1 MSIQQKILQYQGLT
15 EYETSIVDSLP
26 TSEYFKVFSLEDTIP
41 GGRSTFQILG
51 SEFLE
56 DGVEIK
62 IELLD
67 INGNPIYTEPIK
79 YLGDDPSRHIMI
91 EVYPDTPAG
100 VGKLTILGS
109 ATNVPDEWKGL
120 YNVKWEKDVFIDPVS
135 KNTQPILFRGQG
147 FDLTRN
153 ERYPLPE
160 IEISETVTG
169 VVVASGSSGNEFVTS
184 SIFTGGSYKGNASPF
199 ARPMEISD
207 LRRSPIEESFGES
220 GHRGFTPTDE
230 GVRGMGG
237 GQTAKSTYAV
247 KSKNQQN
254 ASDTTSIETNIVE
267 EKYEEF
273 HPPQAEPTPP
283 PIPKIPPISSKP
295 KTTPPVVETK
305 VKQPDNVSK
314 STFIKR
320 QGGEPFRLEL
330 AGGTFKANP
339 KVSPLVKGVEGQ
351 NFQSASFTASILAVH
366 SPDLIELDAPFV
378 VKDETPEKDDSNPFI
393 AVPHEDTSFTID
405 FEPETTGSTSEVILQ
420 SFANIT
426 LKNLK
431 TFSGDVHR
439 VKVFTKGFSTQGDF
453 KLVADKLVEGSDIL
467 VDTGS
472 VSLSQKIG
480 KFINQNHID
489 KNWEVKHIKR
499 GPNSETP
506 ELAGTAVFTSSAQPP
521 LMNSVL
527 VSGSNSKVDE
537 SVLFQTKTPKI
548 NLRPNVDYT
557 LFVNAVVK
565 TAKTD
570 VLQNDGSILNNQSK
584 AKVKFYL
591 SGSKLGQDLKDTKPA
606 SSGSIGNILG
616 DPIKVVQTDDETQG
630 EVITLESDNNEVG
643 KTIDFGRVKIPF
655 KPQFSGSGVTLN
667 DDTTLQVEV
676 EAGELYI
683 QSIELQP
690 SSDTNFNP
698 DEFTFQVPMPKLRK
712 RPDFFDFLVEFYDR
726 NGNKAGYTTIREAVE
741 FDGENDVI
749 QGTDNLLTGSLSI
762 GNAIGKGIE
771 AAGVDSA
778 FIRSVGYVGFTS
790 ASLQGSGGFMMFSGS
805 VLPDSP
811 DSYEGVGLEI
821 HDGNSGSFKF
831 RTHNEDGVGEFDVRT
846 NKFFFGKEGVQFVS
860 GSDDKIEIS
869 SSNFHLEGD
878 GTLTIGADANILGGL
893 TATSIQVPDAVNPL
907 AEIKS
912 TGAATFTSAS
922 IGGFNVSETAIS
934 SSNGELVLKANGQ
947 ITGSNFKLDGGTISS
962 GVTIDAAVAANS
974 LSLPAVGTKTAVITA
989 QGEAT
994 FSKAE
999 IGSFKISTQEIRS
1012 LSGSLILSASGAITA
1027 SDILATGNITANA
1040 GQVFQDVTSLHATS
1054 GALETDISSSISRSI
1069 SIEETTGSLLTSAS
1083 LVRLS
1088 LTSSKEESDL
1098 VAKGFGESSVLSA
1111 SLEVTSS
1118 LTASLL
1124 FVTSSLTSS
1133 LEFTS
1138 ESLEF
1143 TRGVTGSLESGISS
1157 SVSGSMLVAK
1167 EFGIG
1172 AVLSASTDATRSIS
1186 SFNTTI
1192 TGSFAPIKTDLTQS
1206 KGEVFTLQSE
1216 STSSRFSLNSS
1227 IVRLTQSLDASSSFA
1242 GKFITSAS
1250 ILRDNLSGVE
1260 SSASFLAGGAIVSA
1274 STDAT
1279 SSILVLNTLTSASI
1293 ATSASFVS
1301 ASTVIKAQDIT
1312 DKGIAPIKTD
1322 VTQSKFEV
1330 GTLQAEATQ
1339 SIRELGTLQTQATQ
1353 SLDASSSFAG
1363 KFITSASILRDNL
1376 GGVESSASFLA
1387 GGAIVS
1393 ASTDATSSILVLNTL
1408 TSASIATS
1416 GSILTTDRIAM
1427 GDAIAGRSASMDAT
1441 ISSSFT
1447 LSSAS
1452 LSLSGSIL
1460 SGSIGT
1466 KINPYETQV
1475 SLSGDGLDI
1484 KKEDGQ
1490 ILAEYGES
1498 IELRNSVI
1506 GSQTTAS
1513 LDTNALIFLKGGVTQ
1528 SKFGVGE
1535 ATIGVTTGS
1544 HFEVSG
1550 SGLRLKD
1557 GNVPKLAVDGN
1568 GVKVGNTSTSGFA
1581 TQSFVGIDN
1590 LGVNFVK
1597 DGNSV
1602 GFFGGDT
1609 LRVGAT
1615 GLGLS
1620 EIELNASGDD
1630 AGTVF
1635 KDADNNIVAV
1645 IGTAGQTGGG
1655 TYGGG
1660 NRVIPASPGIRGMIV
1675 ENITTNQAIVTG
1687 SISGSNLIAREI
1699 NITGSANVGGLVTS
1713 GSVRNTSTGA
1723 ATSVLIHAHNGSN
1736 TLFQVLTDG
1745 EVLAR
1750 DNITAFKTSG
1760 FSSISDKRLKTDIQP
1775 ISQSLDKILKLE
1787 PKNFSWIENN
1797 EKDSGFIAQDVE
1809 KVIPEVVQETKG
1821 FVDIDSDENEDT
1833 KYKTISYSK
1842 LTIYLVDA
1850 IKELTKR
1857 VEELEK
1863 ENKTLE
1869 VD

>member
-1 MSIQQKILQYQGLT
+1 MSIQRKILQYQGLT

-51 SEFLE
+51 SKFLE

-184 SIFTGGSYKGNASPF
+184 SVFTGGSYKGNASPF

-230 GVRGMGG
+230 GLRGVGG
-237 GQTAKSTYAV
+237 GQTAKSTYAA

-254 ASDTTSIETNIVE
+254 ASDTTAIETNIVE

-273 HPPQAEPTPP
+273 HPPQAEPTPSP
-283 PIPKIPPISSKP
+283 TPKIPPISSQP

-320 QGGEPFRLEL
+320 EGGEPFRLEL
-330 AGGTFKANP
+330 AGGTFKSEP
-339 KVSPLVKGVEGQ
+339 IVSPLVEGVKGQ

-405 FEPETTGSTSEVILQ
+405 FEPETTGSASEVILQ

-480 KFINQNHID
+480 KFINQDHID

-506 ELAGTAVFTSSAQPP
+506 ELAGTATFTSSAQPP

-570 VLQNDGSILNNQSK
+570 VLQNDGSVLNNQSK

-667 DDTTLQVEV
+667 DDTKLQVEV

-790 ASLQGSGGFMMFSGS
+790 ASSQGSGGFMMFSGS

-811 DSYEGVGLEI
+811 DNYEGVGLEI

-893 TATSIQVPDAVNPL
+893 SATSIVVPNASNPK
-907 AEIKS
+907 ASIKS
-912 TGAATFTSAS
+912 TGAASFTSAS

-934 SSNGELVLKANGQ
+934 SSNGELVLKSNGQ

-994 FSKAE
+994 FSKAQVAD
-999 IGSFKISTQEIRS
+999 FKIDTQEIRA

-1027 SDILATGNITANA
+1027 SDVLVTGTLNATSGS
-1040 GQVFQDVTSLHATS
+1040 VFRDLTSLHATS

-1069 SIEETTGSLLTSAS
+1069 GIEETTGSLITSAS

-1098 VAKGFGESSVLSA
+1098 VAKGFGEKAVVSASAFAQGAEATASALAIGAEESSSVNHSA
-1111 SLEVTSS
+1111 S
-1118 LTASLL
+1118 
-1124 FVTSSLTSS
+1124 F
-1133 LEFTS
+1133 
-1138 ESLEF
+1138 EF
-1143 TRGVTGSLESGISS
+1143 TREQTGSLIDFSQGAV
-1157 SVSGSMLVAK
+1157 VSGAAVAK
-1167 EFGIG
+1167 EFGQG
-1172 AVLSASTDATRSIS
+1172 AEASGALFGQGAETSASLLAGGAFTSSSVVLAEVSNSFGLATG
-1186 SFNTTI
+1186 SFNTRFNKVGEDSASLILRADDIERT
-1192 TGSFAPIKTDLTQS
+1192 TGSLNA
-1206 KGEVFTLQSE
+1206 E
-1216 STSSRFSLNSS
+1216 TSSIRTVFDEVGQNTASILLATSSL
-1227 IVRLTQSLDASSSFA
+1227 F
-1242 GKFITSAS
+1242 TSAS
-1250 ILRDNLSGVE
+1250 E
-1260 SSASFLAGGAIVSA
+1260 AKSSASFAASGSQVFSKFSSSLVLASA
-1274 STDAT
+1274 SAEFVASASLITTKVDFAAT
-1279 SSILVLNTLTSASI
+1279 GSQVKILEASSNTQTSASND
-1293 ATSASFVS
+1293 ATTKSDFASSGSQILALGFANNANLSASAATGSLILRADDIERTTGSLNSETGSVRTIFDGV
-1301 ASTVIKAQDIT
+1301 ASTTA
-1312 DKGIAPIKTD
+1312 
-1322 VTQSKFEV
+1322 S
-1330 GTLQAEATQ
+1330 LHAT
-1339 SIRELGTLQTQATQ
+1339 T
-1353 SLDASSSFAG
+1353 AS
-1363 KFITSASILRDNL
+1363 
-1376 GGVESSASFLA
+1376 
-1387 GGAIVS
+1387 
-1393 ASTDATSSILVLNTL
+1393 LNT
-1408 TSASIATS
+1408 TT
-1416 GSILTTDRIAM
+1416 GSILTA
-1427 GDAIAGRSASMDAT
+1427 SASMATQVALEDDGIEILNNSSTLLAKYGSKTELFAGGNTSNKAILDTGGLAVVQGGVTRSFFGSSITIGKTTGNNTSRVEIASDAVNIINRDSGGTESTVLSFDKTGDVVSDNFLLERTRLFGAGGDGDIVLLSNSASVATGSGAEGSGISENTSEIFNEQGTRVCTRTGSVWSLEGDLYANNLTLDDAT
-1441 ISSSFT
+1441 GTDITLITSGSRIFVKNELSIHAGCVIHNNGQDGDNGDDSNTDANTRSSTTPTLGGKGGFGRALATGSAGRPGSRSGVPQSGQTRYGGNGGGGGGSGGIVFISARFIVN
-1447 LSSAS
+1447 
-1452 LSLSGSIL
+1452 SGSITAN
-1460 SGSIGT
+1460 GG
-1466 KINPYETQV
+1466 NGGNG
-1475 SLSGDGLDI
+1475 GDGGTAAPGAGGTGAS
-1484 KKEDGQ
+1484 DGV
-1490 ILAEYGES
+1490 AGS
-1498 IELRNSVI
+1498 VGSVI
-1506 GSQTTAS
+1506 
-1513 LDTNALIFLKGGVTQ
+1513 NI
-1528 SKFGVGE
+1528 
-1535 ATIGVTTGS
+1535 
-1544 HFEVSG
+1544 
-1550 SGLRLKD
+1550 
-1557 GNVPKLAVDGN
+1557 
-1568 GVKVGNTSTSGFA
+1568 KV
-1581 TQSFVGIDN
+1581 
-1590 LGVNFVK
+1590 
-1597 DGNSV
+1597 
-1602 GFFGGDT
+1602 
-1609 LRVGAT
+1609 
-1615 GLGLS
+1615 
-1620 EIELNASGDD
+1620 
-1630 AGTVF
+1630 
-1635 KDADNNIVAV
+1635 
-1645 IGTAGQTGGG
+1645 
-1655 TYGGG
+1655 
-1660 NRVIPASPGIRGMIV
+1660 
-1675 ENITTNQAIVTG
+1675 
-1687 SISGSNLIAREI
+1687 
-1699 NITGSANVGGLVTS
+1699 
-1713 GSVRNTSTGA
+1713 
-1723 ATSVLIHAHNGSN
+1723 
-1736 TLFQVLTDG
+1736 
-1745 EVLAR
+1745 
-1750 DNITAFKTSG
+1750 
-1760 FSSISDKRLKTDIQP
+1760 
-1775 ISQSLDKILKLE
+1775 
-1787 PKNFSWIENN
+1787 
-1797 EKDSGFIAQDVE
+1797 
-1809 KVIPEVVQETKG
+1809 
-1821 FVDIDSDENEDT
+1821 
-1833 KYKTISYSK
+1833 
-1842 LTIYLVDA
+1842 
-1850 IKELTKR
+1850 
-1857 VEELEK
+1857 
-1863 ENKTLE
+1863 
-1869 VD
+1869 

>member
-230 GVRGMGG
+230 GVRGVGG

-254 ASDTTSIETNIVE
+254 ASDTTAIETNIVE

-283 PIPKIPPISSKP
+283 PTPKIPPISSKP

-330 AGGTFKANP
+330 AGGIFKSEP
-339 KVSPLVKGVEGQ
+339 KVSPLVEGVKGQ

-405 FEPETTGSTSEVILQ
+405 FEPETTGSASEVILQ

-762 GNAIGKGIE
+762 GNA
-771 AAGVDSA
+771 
-778 FIRSVGYVGFTS
+778 
-790 ASLQGSGGFMMFSGS
+790 
-805 VLPDSP
+805 
-811 DSYEGVGLEI
+811 
-821 HDGNSGSFKF
+821 
-831 RTHNEDGVGEFDVRT
+831 
-846 NKFFFGKEGVQFVS
+846 
-860 GSDDKIEIS
+860 
-869 SSNFHLEGD
+869 
-878 GTLTIGADANILGGL
+878 
-893 TATSIQVPDAVNPL
+893 
-907 AEIKS
+907 
-912 TGAATFTSAS
+912 
-922 IGGFNVSETAIS
+922 
-934 SSNGELVLKANGQ
+934 
-947 ITGSNFKLDGGTISS
+947 
-962 GVTIDAAVAANS
+962 
-974 LSLPAVGTKTAVITA
+974 
-989 QGEAT
+989 
-994 FSKAE
+994 
-999 IGSFKISTQEIRS
+999 
-1012 LSGSLILSASGAITA
+1012 
-1027 SDILATGNITANA
+1027 
-1040 GQVFQDVTSLHATS
+1040 
-1054 GALETDISSSISRSI
+1054 
-1069 SIEETTGSLLTSAS
+1069 
-1083 LVRLS
+1083 
-1088 LTSSKEESDL
+1088 
-1098 VAKGFGESSVLSA
+1098 
-1111 SLEVTSS
+1111 
-1118 LTASLL
+1118 
-1124 FVTSSLTSS
+1124 
-1133 LEFTS
+1133 
-1138 ESLEF
+1138 
-1143 TRGVTGSLESGISS
+1143 
-1157 SVSGSMLVAK
+1157 
-1167 EFGIG
+1167 
-1172 AVLSASTDATRSIS
+1172 
-1186 SFNTTI
+1186 
-1192 TGSFAPIKTDLTQS
+1192 
-1206 KGEVFTLQSE
+1206 
-1216 STSSRFSLNSS
+1216 
-1227 IVRLTQSLDASSSFA
+1227 
-1242 GKFITSAS
+1242 
-1250 ILRDNLSGVE
+1250 
-1260 SSASFLAGGAIVSA
+1260 
-1274 STDAT
+1274 
-1279 SSILVLNTLTSASI
+1279 
-1293 ATSASFVS
+1293 
-1301 ASTVIKAQDIT
+1301 
-1312 DKGIAPIKTD
+1312 
-1322 VTQSKFEV
+1322 
-1330 GTLQAEATQ
+1330 
-1339 SIRELGTLQTQATQ
+1339 
-1353 SLDASSSFAG
+1353 
-1363 KFITSASILRDNL
+1363 
-1376 GGVESSASFLA
+1376 
-1387 GGAIVS
+1387 
-1393 ASTDATSSILVLNTL
+1393 
-1408 TSASIATS
+1408 
-1416 GSILTTDRIAM
+1416 
-1427 GDAIAGRSASMDAT
+1427 
-1441 ISSSFT
+1441 
-1447 LSSAS
+1447 
-1452 LSLSGSIL
+1452 
-1460 SGSIGT
+1460 
-1466 KINPYETQV
+1466 
-1475 SLSGDGLDI
+1475 
-1484 KKEDGQ
+1484 
-1490 ILAEYGES
+1490 
-1498 IELRNSVI
+1498 
-1506 GSQTTAS
+1506 
-1513 LDTNALIFLKGGVTQ
+1513 
-1528 SKFGVGE
+1528 
-1535 ATIGVTTGS
+1535 
-1544 HFEVSG
+1544 
-1550 SGLRLKD
+1550 
-1557 GNVPKLAVDGN
+1557 
-1568 GVKVGNTSTSGFA
+1568 
-1581 TQSFVGIDN
+1581 
-1590 LGVNFVK
+1590 
-1597 DGNSV
+1597 
-1602 GFFGGDT
+1602 
-1609 LRVGAT
+1609 
-1615 GLGLS
+1615 
-1620 EIELNASGDD
+1620 
-1630 AGTVF
+1630 
-1635 KDADNNIVAV
+1635 
-1645 IGTAGQTGGG
+1645 
-1655 TYGGG
+1655 
-1660 NRVIPASPGIRGMIV
+1660 
-1675 ENITTNQAIVTG
+1675 
-1687 SISGSNLIAREI
+1687 
-1699 NITGSANVGGLVTS
+1699 
-1713 GSVRNTSTGA
+1713 
-1723 ATSVLIHAHNGSN
+1723 
-1736 TLFQVLTDG
+1736 
-1745 EVLAR
+1745 
-1750 DNITAFKTSG
+1750 
-1760 FSSISDKRLKTDIQP
+1760 
-1775 ISQSLDKILKLE
+1775 
-1787 PKNFSWIENN
+1787 
-1797 EKDSGFIAQDVE
+1797 
-1809 KVIPEVVQETKG
+1809 
-1821 FVDIDSDENEDT
+1821 
-1833 KYKTISYSK
+1833 
-1842 LTIYLVDA
+1842 
-1850 IKELTKR
+1850 
-1857 VEELEK
+1857 
-1863 ENKTLE
+1863 
-1869 VD
+1869 

>member
-1 MSIQQKILQYQGLT
+1 MSIQRKILQYQGLT

-51 SEFLE
+51 SKFLE

-184 SIFTGGSYKGNASPF
+184 SVFTGGSYKGNASPF

-230 GVRGMGG
+230 GLRGVGG
-237 GQTAKSTYAV
+237 GQTAKSTYAA

-254 ASDTTSIETNIVE
+254 ASDTTAIETNIVE

-283 PIPKIPPISSKP
+283 PTPKIPPISSQP

-330 AGGTFKANP
+330 AGGTFKADP
-339 KVSPLVKGVEGQ
+339 KVSPLVEGVKGQ

-378 VKDETPEKDDSNPFI
+378 VKDETPEQDDSNPFI
-393 AVPHEDTSFTID
+393 AVPHENTSFTID

-472 VSLSQKIG
+472 VSLSQKVG

-506 ELAGTAVFTSSAQPP
+506 ELAGTATFTSSAQPP

-570 VLQNDGSILNNQSK
+570 VLQADGSVLGDQSK

-762 GNAIGKGIE
+762 GNALGTGIE
-771 AAGVDSA
+771 AAGVNSA
-778 FIRSVGYVGFTS
+778 FLRSVDYAGFDS
-790 ASLQGSGGFMMFSGS
+790 SSVSGQGGFLIFSGS
-805 VLPDSP
+805 VSRSLNTSE
-811 DSYEGVGLEI
+811 SYDGVGLEL

-831 RTHNEDGVGEFDVRT
+831 RTQNADGVGEFDVRT

-869 SSNFHLEGD
+869 SSNFHLQAD
-878 GTLTIGADANILGGL
+878 GNLTIGGGAVINSSLSANSILVPSN
-893 TATSIQVPDAVNPL
+893 ASNPFEASASIS
-907 AEIKS
+907 S
-912 TGAATFTSAS
+912 TGAARFTSAS

-934 SSNGELVLKANGQ
+934 SSNGELVLKSNGQ

-999 IGSFKISTQEIRS
+999 IGSFKIATQEIRS

-1040 GQVFQDVTSLHATS
+1040 GQVFQDVTNLHATS
-1054 GALETDISSSISRSI
+1054 GALETDISASISRSI
-1069 SIEETTGSLLTSAS
+1069 SIEETTGSLIISQSDIRVSLTSSKEESDLVAKGFGEKAVVSASAFAQGAEATASALAIGAEESSSVNHSASFEFTREQTGSLIDFSQGAVVSGAAVAKEFGEGAEASGALFGQGAETSASLLAGGAFTSSSVVLAQVSNSFGLATGSFNTRFNKVGEDSASLILRADSIEVTTGSLNAETGSIRTVFDGVATNTSSILLATQSLKNATQSLFTQLDSVSSSFGLATASIKTIVTESFTLNSSSVDFASSGSQIKSLVFSSESIDRLETSASIVSASSVISALNFSSESIVRADTSASLVSASAVIKAQNITDEGIAPIKTDVTQSINASASFATSHS

-1098 VAKGFGESSVLSA
+1098 VAKDFG
-1111 SLEVTSS
+1111 
-1118 LTASLL
+1118 
-1124 FVTSSLTSS
+1124 
-1133 LEFTS
+1133 
-1138 ESLEF
+1138 
-1143 TRGVTGSLESGISS
+1143 
-1157 SVSGSMLVAK
+1157 AK
-1167 EFGIG
+1167 
-1172 AVLSASTDATRSIS
+1172 AVLSASA
-1186 SFNTTI
+1186 
-1192 TGSFAPIKTDLTQS
+1192 
-1206 KGEVFTLQSE
+1206 
-1216 STSSRFSLNSS
+1216 FS
-1227 IVRLTQSLDASSSFA
+1227 QGAEASASAEFV
-1242 GKFITSAS
+1242 TSAS
-1250 ILRDNLSGVE
+1250 ILKDNFG
-1260 SSASFLAGGAIVSA
+1260 
-1274 STDAT
+1274 
-1279 SSILVLNTLTSASI
+1279 
-1293 ATSASFVS
+1293 
-1301 ASTVIKAQDIT
+1301 
-1312 DKGIAPIKTD
+1312 
-1322 VTQSKFEV
+1322 
-1330 GTLQAEATQ
+1330 EATQ
-1339 SIRELGTLQTQATQ
+1339 SALTFAINANLSASAQTA
-1353 SLDASSSFAG
+1353 SLLSASSSL
-1363 KFITSASILRDNL
+1363 S
-1376 GGVESSASFLA
+1376 
-1387 GGAIVS
+1387 
-1393 ASTDATSSILVLNTL
+1393 
-1408 TSASIATS
+1408 
-1416 GSILTTDRIAM
+1416 
-1427 GDAIAGRSASMDAT
+1427 
-1441 ISSSFT
+1441 

-1452 LSLSGSIL
+1452 LSDASASLALASASMA
-1460 SGSIGT
+1460 
-1466 KINPYETQV
+1466 TQV
-1475 SLSGDGLDI
+1475 SLEDDGL
-1484 KKEDGQ
+1484 E
-1490 ILAEYGES
+1490 ILNNSSTLLAKYGS
-1498 IELRNSVI
+1498 KTELFAGGNTSNKAI
-1506 GSQTTAS
+1506 
-1513 LDTNALIFLKGGVTQ
+1513 LDTGGLAVVQGGVTR
-1528 SKFGVGE
+1528 SFFGSSI
-1535 ATIGVTTGS
+1535 TIGKTTGNNTS
-1544 HFEVSG
+1544 RVEIASDAVNIINRDSGGTESTVLSFDKTGDVVSDNFLLERTRLFGAGGDGDIILLSNSASVATGSGAEGSGISESTSEIFNEQGTRVCTRTGSVWSLEGDLYANNLTLDDATGTDITLITSG
-1550 SGLRLKD
+1550 SR
-1557 GNVPKLAVDGN
+1557 
-1568 GVKVGNTSTSGFA
+1568 
-1581 TQSFVGIDN
+1581 I
-1590 LGVNFVK
+1590 FVK
-1597 DGNSV
+1597 NELSIHAGCVIHNNGQDGDN
-1602 GFFGGDT
+1602 
-1609 LRVGAT
+1609 
-1615 GLGLS
+1615 
-1620 EIELNASGDD
+1620 GDD
-1630 AGTVF
+1630 SNT
-1635 KDADNNIVAV
+1635 DAN
-1645 IGTAGQTGGG
+1645 TRSSTTPTLGGK
-1655 TYGGG
+1655 GGFG
-1660 NRVIPASPGIRGMIV
+1660 RAL
-1675 ENITTNQAIVTG
+1675 A
-1687 SISGSNLIAREI
+1687 
-1699 NITGSANVGGLVTS
+1699 TGSAGRPGSRSGVPQSGQTRYGGNGGGGGGSGGIVFISARFIVNS
-1713 GSVRNTSTGA
+1713 GSITANGGNGGNGGDGGTAAPGAGGTGA
-1723 ATSVLIHAHNGSN
+1723 SDGVAGSVGS
-1736 TLFQVLTDG
+1736 VI
-1745 EVLAR
+1745 
-1750 DNITAFKTSG
+1750 NI
-1760 FSSISDKRLKTDIQP
+1760 
-1775 ISQSLDKILKLE
+1775 
-1787 PKNFSWIENN
+1787 
-1797 EKDSGFIAQDVE
+1797 
-1809 KVIPEVVQETKG
+1809 KV
-1821 FVDIDSDENEDT
+1821 
-1833 KYKTISYSK
+1833 
-1842 LTIYLVDA
+1842 
-1850 IKELTKR
+1850 
-1857 VEELEK
+1857 
-1863 ENKTLE
+1863 
-1869 VD
+1869 